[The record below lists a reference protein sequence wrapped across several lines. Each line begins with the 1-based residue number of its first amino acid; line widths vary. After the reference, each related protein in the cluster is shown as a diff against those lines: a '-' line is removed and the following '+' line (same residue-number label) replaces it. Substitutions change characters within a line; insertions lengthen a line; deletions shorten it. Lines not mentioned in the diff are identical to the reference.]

1 MALGINITHTIRSI
15 VDIECYNNFL
25 AYISPSM
32 IFMKNLNKIWR
43 KKCKNENVIYVF
55 KKFYFSYPLSLGC
68 KFFLA
73 IESWMQFLAADI
85 TSTLV
90 LGA

>member
-1 MALGINITHTIRSI
+1 MALGINITHPIRSI
-15 VDIECYNNFL
+15 VDIECYNYFL

-68 KFFLA
+68 NFKLQIKHLPLFWG
-73 IESWMQFLAADI
+73 IN
-85 TSTLV
+85 
-90 LGA
+90 